1 MTLRARVALIKRVP
15 AGEGV
20 SYGHQWITPRE
31 TTLALLPIGYADGV
45 PRRMGGAGR
54 MRVLLAG
61 AVRPVVGRVCM
72 DQIVVDC
79 GDDVVREGD
88 HAVLFGP
95 GDRGEPTAQ
104 DWADELGTIHYEI
117 VTGVH
122 RSRVERRT
130 VAGVTS

>member
-61 AVRPVVGRVCM
+61 TVRPVVGRVCM

-79 GDDVVREGD
+79 GDDVVREGITQCCS
-88 HAVLFGP
+88 G
-95 GDRGEPTAQ
+95 R
-104 DWADELGTIHYEI
+104 
-117 VTGVH
+117 
-122 RSRVERRT
+122 
-130 VAGVTS
+130 